1 MNDTPPRERGRGK
14 REKRGKKGKRGERG
28 KRERDEM
35 EILSPTNEQYEG
47 RGSGDLLYWGWIE
60 KEERRR
66 RR

>member
-14 REKRGKKGKRGERG
+14 REKRGKKGKKGKKE
-28 KRERDEM
+28 KREKT

-47 RGSGDLLYWGWIE
+47 RGSGGLLYWGWIE

>member
-1 MNDTPPRERGRGK
+1 MKRTLYKREREAGG
-14 REKRGKKGKRGERG
+14 KRGKKE
-28 KRERDEM
+28 KREKT
-35 EILSPTNEQYEG
+35 EILSPNNEQYEG

>member
-1 MNDTPPRERGRGK
+1 MKRTLYKREREAGG
-14 REKRGKKGKRGERG
+14 KRGKKE
-28 KRERDEM
+28 KREKT

-47 RGSGDLLYWGWIE
+47 RGSGGLLYWGWIE

>member
-1 MNDTPPRERGRGK
+1 MKRTLYKREREAEG
-14 REKRGKKGKRGERG
+14 KRGKKE
-28 KRERDEM
+28 KREKT
-35 EILSPTNEQYEG
+35 EILSPNNEQYEG